1 MNVATA
7 LLERQISRARLMGN
21 SVDALLA
28 HVPHHVLDQIDI
40 VTLTP
45 HAAPGSPYAEVAA
58 GSMTA
63 EDADRQIDALG
74 IKLSPHSRYWMG
86 RALAAEEAAR
96 FDWSDQPALI
106 PVFITATDEAQAFAA
121 EEAAIEFERR
131 KIVRIY
137 A

>member
-1 MNVATA
+1 MNIATA
-7 LLERQISRARLMGN
+7 LLERQIARARLTGL
-21 SVDALLA
+21 SVDQLLA
-28 HVPHHVLDQIDI
+28 LVPHSVLDQIDI

-45 HAAPGSPYAEVAA
+45 DASPGSPYAEVSS
-58 GSMTA
+58 GRMTA

-106 PVFITATDEAQAFAA
+106 PVSITATAEAQAFAA

>member
-1 MNVATA
+1 MKIATE
-7 LLERQISRARLMGN
+7 LLESQITRARLTGL
-21 SVDALLA
+21 SIDQLLA
-28 HVPHHVLDQIDI
+28 SVPHHVLDHIDI

-45 HAAPGSPYAEVAA
+45 DASPGSPYAEVSS
-58 GSMTA
+58 GRMTA

-106 PVFITATDEAQAFAA
+106 PVCITATAGAQAFAA
-121 EEAAIEFERR
+121 EEAAIDFERR
-131 KIVRIY
+131 KVVRLF

>member
-1 MNVATA
+1 MNIATA
-7 LLERQISRARLMGN
+7 LLERQIARARLTDL
-21 SVDALLA
+21 SVDQLLVS
-28 HVPHHVLDQIDI
+28 VPHHVLDQIDI

-45 HAAPGSPYAEVAA
+45 DASPGSPYAEVSS
-58 GSMTA
+58 GRMTA

-106 PVFITATDEAQAFAA
+106 PVSITATAEAHAFAA
-121 EEAAIEFERR
+121 EEAIIEFERR
-131 KIVRIY
+131 KIVRLF

>member
-7 LLERQISRARLMGN
+7 LLERHINRARLTGQ
-21 SVDALLA
+21 SVDEILNT
-28 HVPHHVLDQIDI
+28 VPHHVLDQIDI

-45 HAAPGSPYAEVAA
+45 DPSPGSPYAEVAN

-74 IKLSPHSRYWMG
+74 IRQTPHSHYWMS
-86 RALAAEEAAR
+86 RSLDDEEAAR

-106 PVFITATDEAQAFAA
+106 PVAITATAEARSFAA
-121 EEAAIEFERR
+121 EEATIEFERR
-131 KIVRIY
+131 KIVRLF